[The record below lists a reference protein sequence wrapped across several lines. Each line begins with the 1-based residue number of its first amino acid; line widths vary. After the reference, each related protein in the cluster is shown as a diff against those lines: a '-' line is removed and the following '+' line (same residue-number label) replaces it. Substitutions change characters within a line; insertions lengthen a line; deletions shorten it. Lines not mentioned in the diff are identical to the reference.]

1 MMAIQLAGFAVV
13 TKWQFQQTGL
23 HELHSV
29 PSDRAAVCVLKP
41 AGFKLP
47 LCRLARSTGFLIG
60 APDSMALEGFSCTAV
75 VAYLAETKG
84 VSRRTAQRTV
94 QQAYALIR
102 EDIDKANVQ
111 RSDLVAQAIHLLMES
126 ARLGLVQNNPG
137 AVVGAVA
144 QLDKLCGLSATR

>member
-1 MMAIQLAGFAVV
+1 MPKRVEVV
-13 TKWQFQQTGL
+13 DRVQVA
-23 HELHSV
+23 HSEL
-29 PSDRAAVCVLKP
+29 
-41 AGFKLP
+41 
-47 LCRLARSTGFLIG
+47 
-60 APDSMALEGFSCTAV
+60 LEGFSCTAG

-126 ARLGLVQNNPG
+126 ARLGLAQNNPG
-137 AVVGAVA
+137 SGVGAVA
-144 QLDKLCGLSATR
+144 HLDKLCGLSLARQ

>member
-1 MMAIQLAGFAVV
+1 MASLPNAV
-13 TKWQFQQTGL
+13 TI
-23 HELHSV
+23 
-29 PSDRAAVCVLKP
+29 AAH
-41 AGFKLP
+41 
-47 LCRLARSTGFLIG
+47 
-60 APDSMALEGFSCTAV
+60 
-75 VAYLAETKG
+75 LAETKG

-126 ARLGLVQNNPG
+126 ARLGLAQNNPG

-144 QLDKLCGLSATR
+144 QLDKLCGLSLARQ

>member
-1 MMAIQLAGFAVV
+1 MSKRFEVV
-13 TKWQFQQTGL
+13 DRVQVA
-23 HELHSV
+23 HS
-29 PSDRAAVCVLKP
+29 
-41 AGFKLP
+41 KL
-47 LCRLARSTGFLIG
+47 
-60 APDSMALEGFSCTAV
+60 LEGFSCTAV

-126 ARLGLVQNNPG
+126 AHVGLAQNKRG
-137 AVVGAVA
+137 AVVGVVA
-144 QLDKLCGLSATR
+144 QLEKLCGLSLAP